1 VPGLHDVATR
11 GGPIAQGANLAWV
24 ARALVERRDDIL
36 GRWRDVTTRQ
46 SFHMGRRSLA
56 VADHIPD
63 LFDAVV
69 SVLQRTA
76 APTTASESPLLDPS
90 VLEAAREHARV
101 RFEQGLSAADVV
113 TEFRLLRQEIGRAMR
128 VELDDAAP
136 TGDVV
141 AATLLVHDALDGAI
155 ALALAA
161 LSVHLDEMRDEFLAT
176 TVHDV
181 QQPITAL
188 KGYVQLAVYD
198 LARPRPDLAKL
209 RFLLQRIEAQTN
221 RMSLL
226 LKTLSD
232 ASRLRLGRLAPHF
245 ADADLGAI
253 TRQHLDCLGAEVVDR
268 VQVDASGDADLSG
281 YWDADLI
288 ERVIGNLVSNALK
301 YSPPDQPV
309 HVSLTSSAD
318 AVKLSVTDRGI
329 GIAEDELPILFS
341 RYGRTTGAVTAGIE
355 GHGLG
360 LFLCKGIV
368 DAHGGR
374 IWAESPGVGGGTS
387 VLLVLPRVSRV
398 QAAGDV

>member
-1 VPGLHDVATR
+1 M
-11 GGPIAQGANLAWV
+11 AQGADLAWV
-24 ARALVERRDDIL
+24 ADALVERREDIL
-36 GRWRDVTTRQ
+36 SRWRDVTTRQ
-46 SFHMGRRSLA
+46 PFHMGRRSLA

-63 LFDAVV
+63 LFDAIVAL
-69 SVLQRTA
+69 LQRTA
-76 APTTASESPLLDPS
+76 APHTLSESPLLDPA
-90 VLEAAREHARV
+90 VLDAAREHARV

-113 TEFRLLRQEIGRAMR
+113 TEFRLLRQEVGRAIR
-128 VELDDAAP
+128 AEVDDAAP

-161 LSVHLDEMRDEFLAT
+161 LSVHLEEMRDEFLAT

-188 KGYVQLAVYD
+188 KGYVQLAIHQLD
-198 LARPRPDLAKL
+198 RPHLDLAKVGGLL
-209 RFLLQRIEAQTN
+209 RRVDAETN

-232 ASRLRLGRLAPHF
+232 ASRLRLGRLEPRL

-253 TRQHLDCLGAEVVDR
+253 MRDHLDRLGPDAADR
-268 VQVDASGDADLSG
+268 VHVKKPNDSDLTG
-281 YWDADLI
+281 YWDADLL

-301 YSPPDQPV
+301 YSPPEQSV
-309 HVSLTSSAD
+309 EVTVTSNPES
-318 AVKLSVTDRGI
+318 VKLSVADHGI
-329 GIAEDELPILFS
+329 GIAEDELPSLFT
-341 RYGRTTGAVTAGIE
+341 RYGRAPGAVTAGIE

-368 DAHGGR
+368 EAHGGR
-374 IWAESPGVGGGTS
+374 MWAESPGAGRGTS
-387 VLLVLPRVSRV
+387 VLMVLPRISRLH
-398 QAAGDV
+398 AAD